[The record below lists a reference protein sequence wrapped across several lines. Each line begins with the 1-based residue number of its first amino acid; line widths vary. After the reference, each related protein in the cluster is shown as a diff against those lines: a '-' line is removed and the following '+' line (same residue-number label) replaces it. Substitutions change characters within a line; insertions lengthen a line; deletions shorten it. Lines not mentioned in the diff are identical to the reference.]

1 MCYTILKIPNPIKEH
16 SMSPVIDF
24 HAHAF
29 PDALAPRAIAQL
41 TINAAAS
48 GYMPMTDGTTKG
60 LIHSMDNAGISRSV
74 VCNIATNPRQMEK
87 VNEFAL
93 SLKNHP
99 RFIPLGSVHPNASYE
114 NMEAALNTLKE
125 GGIPGI
131 KIHPDY
137 MNTEIDSS
145 AFTPVF
151 ELCARLGLLVVTHAG
166 FDPVQPEHMHCT
178 PDMVLRVMDRHPTLK
193 LVVAHTGGFAC
204 ESEVLD
210 KLCGAPVWLDT
221 SLSALRMIKHPEQG
235 LLCSEI
241 LRKHDPDRILFAT
254 DTPWSDPIQEMAFIE
269 SLGLGALAVDRIFH
283 GNAVDLLRSC
293 GFDAE

>member
-1 MCYTILKIPNPIKEH
+1 
-16 SMSPVIDF
+16 MSPVIDF
-24 HAHAF
+24 HTHAF

-48 GYMPMTDGTTKG
+48 GYVPMTDGTTEG

-210 KLCGAPVWLDT
+210 DKLCGAPVWLDT

-235 LLCSEI
+235 LLCAEI

-254 DTPWSDPIQEMAFIE
+254 DTPWSDPIQELEFLR
-269 SLGLGALAVDRIFH
+269 SSGLASRTVDRILYD
-283 GNAVDLLRSC
+283 NAMELLRSC
-293 GFDAE
+293 GFDRE